1 MPNSLDD
8 TDVAILNMLQDDC
21 RIPHKHLASTLLTSI
36 TPIHRRI
43 RRLVRD
49 GFIRKY
55 VAMIDPEKVDRA
67 LVAYTHIKLKD
78 HSQIALTDFM
88 DKIKQLNE
96 VMECYHLSGDFDFL
110 LRIAVKDMGGYS
122 EFAIKSLS
130 MLPNVGV
137 VQTSFVLSEVKY
149 KTAYFLK

>member
-8 TDVAILNMLQDDC
+8 TDVAILNLLQEDC

-78 HSQIALTDFM
+78 HSQIALTWAV
-88 DKIKQLNE
+88 IANLQSSRCL
-96 VMECYHLSGDFDFL
+96 CY
-110 LRIAVKDMGGYS
+110 R
-122 EFAIKSLS
+122 
-130 MLPNVGV
+130 
-137 VQTSFVLSEVKY
+137 T
-149 KTAYFLK
+149 